1 MKCGGMQFSGDVPRP
16 KTNLTQAASQP
27 STISA
32 QHITGAKI
40 LLLADRSHGP
50 RLRLTHGA
58 DKNPSTQGAE
68 GQEFLKI
75 VTVSII
81 EPLIAVAQR
90 GKTHQ
95 GGLLPD
101 RG

>member
-27 STISA
+27 STNSA

-40 LLLADRSHGP
+40 LPLPDRGHAPGAIHPWGQQKPLYP
-50 RLRLTHGA
+50 RV
-58 DKNPSTQGAE
+58 E

-75 VTVSII
+75 VTVPII
-81 EPLIAVAQR
+81 EPLTAVAQR

-95 GGLLPD
+95 GDPA
-101 RG
+101 R